1 MKAKKI
7 DQIDLS
13 EWTLDAVD
21 ELADARMA
29 LLEIAGKL
37 DVSKVALKAA
47 GEVLDL
53 ALKNDVE
60 VSFPAEWD
68 FGDEPC
74 NGRHGPPPGDPMTIR
89 IALPVGGWEDEPPE
103 WECNLRDVVAQAIDS
118 NRNLAGEDRK
128 IVKDHRGMVAIRDGL
143 RALAQMIDD
152 ALAK

>member
-103 WECNLRDVVAQAIDS
+103 WECNLRDVIAQAIDS

>member
-13 EWTLDAVD
+13 EWSLEAVD
-21 ELADARMA
+21 DLAEVRKA
-29 LLEIAGKL
+29 LFEIAGKL

-74 NGRHGPPPGDPMTIR
+74 NGRDGPPPGDPMTIR

-103 WECNLRDVVAQAIDS
+103 WECNLRDVIAQAVAS
-118 NRNLAGEDRK
+118 NMHMVDGH

-143 RALAQMIDD
+143 RALAQTIDD
-152 ALAK
+152 ALEK